1 MLKTILAFGAMA
13 AAVVSSVR
21 DLTLT
26 RSVHSKLFHPV
37 NVPYVFDKIDV
48 DLNVFKTEHL
58 RGLTKKHDNKE
69 PRHKK
74 KEPDDD
80 DDYSLIFKKKKQAK
94 RHRKEEEDYEDD
106 DSHSN
111 KRNKQAESEKHKSVK
126 DVDDIVQI
134 DTDEDK
140 DANDQ
145 RQQKNKKADSDI
157 SVKKDKKVKDSRSS
171 KPKKDKEDESHTAD
185 YSDNQDTKK
194 ETHVKESDKNDA
206 ANEKVSDKRDNTT
219 SHFLVYGTIAILG
232 ALAIIVTLIYLGS
245 HDTRGYSPIE

>member
-80 DDYSLIFKKKKQAK
+80 DDYSLILFLYSRFNNIDGSVTSLHSGFIIFISCIWLHK
-94 RHRKEEEDYEDD
+94 R
-106 DSHSN
+106 
-111 KRNKQAESEKHKSVK
+111 
-126 DVDDIVQI
+126 
-134 DTDEDK
+134 
-140 DANDQ
+140 
-145 RQQKNKKADSDI
+145 
-157 SVKKDKKVKDSRSS
+157 
-171 KPKKDKEDESHTAD
+171 
-185 YSDNQDTKK
+185 
-194 ETHVKESDKNDA
+194 
-206 ANEKVSDKRDNTT
+206 
-219 SHFLVYGTIAILG
+219 FL
-232 ALAIIVTLIYLGS
+232 
-245 HDTRGYSPIE
+245 R